1 MDMTG
6 SNLKNCFSPPA
17 ALSRTC
23 RTPTACKF
31 GGDCS
36 IKRSMKGEGRGGS
49 NRVKRG
55 GNWNNNAQSC
65 RSANRNNNTP
75 GNRNNNLGFRLLNST
90 FARCNMSTDVLPVH
104 QVDQTFILS
113 RWIPGKEFLRV
124 TGE

>member
-1 MDMTG
+1 VKGNMDRTE
-6 SNLKNCFSPPA
+6 SHLKNWFSPPG

-36 IKRSMKGEGRGGS
+36 IEMSMKGEGRGCS

-55 GNWNNNAQSC
+55 GNW
-65 RSANRNNNTP
+65 NNNTP

-90 FARCNMSTDVLPVH
+90 FRPTQYVYGCIASA
-104 QVDQTFILS
+104 S
-113 RWIPGKEFLRV
+113 G
-124 TGE
+124 